1 MIRRHNAKQCVLAM
15 IGVMVGVVIYV
26 VTFWFFAFVIRWLGG
41 QFQIASMREW
51 AAASSVT
58 VLVVL
63 TISGWNRAR
72 AGLGGYGF
80 GDSSFHLALDESR
93 SGAWVVNESVNR
105 VTGPAY
111 LLSQFFLAG
120 PLLILGA
127 WQRLR
132 TLVANEPGLENR
144 LGELLSEID
153 RRRRWEPVETYSDRE
168 RELLSLIRM
177 GRIAVRERDETLQVR
192 IRLEYQS

>member
-1 MIRRHNAKQCVLAM
+1 MPASVVVL
-15 IGVMVGVVIYV
+15 I
-26 VTFWFFAFVIRWLGG
+26 
-41 QFQIASMREW
+41 
-51 AAASSVT
+51 
-58 VLVVL
+58 VL

-80 GDSSFHLALDESR
+80 GDSSFHAALDESR

-105 VTGPAY
+105 VIGPAY

-127 WQRLR
+127 WKRLR
-132 TLVANEPGLENR
+132 TLVTNNPRLELR
-144 LGELLSEID
+144 LAELFAELN
-153 RRRRWEPVETYSDRE
+153 RRRRWEPFETYSDRE
-168 RELLSLIRM
+168 SDLLSLIRM
-177 GRIAVRERDETLQVR
+177 GRVAVRERDEMLQVR

>member
-1 MIRRHNAKQCVLAM
+1 MIRRHNAKQCVLAV
-15 IGVMVGVVIYV
+15 IGAVVGVAIYV
-26 VTFWFFAFVIRWLGG
+26 AAFWFFAFLIRWLGG
-41 QFQIASMREW
+41 QFQIAPMREW
-51 AAASSVT
+51 AVSASVA

-80 GDSSFHLALDESR
+80 GDSSFHAALDESR

-111 LLSQFFLAG
+111 LLSQFFLSG

-127 WQRLR
+127 WKRLR
-132 TLVANEPGLENR
+132 SLVSNEPGRELR
-144 LGELLSEID
+144 LAELFAELD
-153 RRRRWEPVETYSDRE
+153 RHRRWEPVETYSDRE
-168 RELLSLIRM
+168 SDLLSLIRM
-177 GRIAVRERDETLQVR
+177 GRVAVRERDEMLQVR